1 MLEELFSSNV
11 RVQLLVILL
20 TNPDEEFYI
29 RQLARRTG
37 EHPYAVQRELRRLE
51 RLGLLTSHT
60 RGRMKYYSVERG
72 FPLYPELKRIILK
85 TAGLGDLVR
94 EGLQN
99 LGSIEFAFI
108 YGSIA
113 AGEEDAASDI
123 DLMLVGEID
132 LLALAPVIAGLEERL
147 GRSINYV
154 AHSSEEFKER
164 KEQKDPF
171 LEDVLRGPIVML
183 IGREDGLSGIGAER
197 AD

>member
-29 RQLARRTG
+29 RQLARRVG

-51 RLGLLTSHT
+51 RLGLLTSRT
-60 RGRMKYYSVERG
+60 RGRMKYYSVERD

-108 YGSIA
+108 YGSVA

-154 AHSSEEFKER
+154 VYNLEEFKER
-164 KEQKDPF
+164 GDQGDPF
-171 LEDVLRGPIVML
+171 LEDVLKGPIVML
-183 IGREDGLSGIGAER
+183 IGRENGVSGTGAER

>member
-29 RQLARRTG
+29 RQLARRMG

-60 RGRMKYYSVERG
+60 RGRMKYYSVERD

-85 TAGLGDLVR
+85 TAGLGDLLR
-94 EGLQN
+94 QRLQN
-99 LGSIEFAFI
+99 LGPIEQAFI
-108 YGSIA
+108 YGSVA

-123 DLMLVGEID
+123 DLMLVGKVD
-132 LLALAPVIAGLEERL
+132 LLALAPVIAGVEERL
-147 GRSINYV
+147 GRPINYV
-154 AHSSEEFKER
+154 VYSPEEFKER
-164 KEQKDPF
+164 KDQGDPF
-171 LEDVLRGPIVML
+171 LEDVLKGPIVVL
-183 IGREDGLSGIGAER
+183 IGRENELSGIGAER

>member
-29 RQLARRTG
+29 RQLARRMG

-60 RGRMKYYSVERG
+60 RGRMKYYSVERD

-85 TAGLGDLVR
+85 TAGLGDLLR
-94 EGLQN
+94 QELQN
-99 LGSIEFAFI
+99 MGSIESAFI
-108 YGSIA
+108 YGSVA
-113 AGEEDAASDI
+113 AGEEDVASDI
-123 DLMLVGEID
+123 DLMLVGEVD

-154 AHSSEEFKER
+154 VYNPEEFKER
-164 KEQKDPF
+164 KDQGDPF
-171 LEDVLRGPIVML
+171 LEDVLKGPIVML
-183 IGREDGLSGIGAER
+183 IGLEDGLPGVGAEG

>member
-29 RQLARRTG
+29 RQLARRMG

-51 RLGLLTSHT
+51 RLGLLTSRT
-60 RGRMKYYSVERG
+60 RGRMKYYSVERD

-85 TAGLGDLVR
+85 TAGLGDLLRR
-94 EGLQN
+94 ELQN
-99 LGSIEFAFI
+99 LGSIESAFI
-108 YGSIA
+108 YGSVA
-113 AGEEDAASDI
+113 AGEEDVASDI
-123 DLMLVGEID
+123 DLMLVGGVD

-154 AHSSEEFKER
+154 VYSPEEFKER
-164 KEQKDPF
+164 RDQRDPF
-171 LEDVLRGPIVML
+171 LEDVLKGPIVVL
-183 IGREDGLSGIGAER
+183 IGREDELSGTGAER